1 MKGYR
6 ERYRPVP
13 LFTEGYRPAQGYR
26 HVQGGVQGYKPG
38 QGYRP
43 VLAGGGGGG
52 VYRTVQW
59 VQACTGVKACT
70 CREGYRGTS
79 LDRGT
84 GLHVLVWVGLGVQD
98 YTRVQACTGVQ
109 ACTRVMAC
117 TGRGSGLYHC
127 TGL

>member
-43 VLAGGGGGG
+43 VLVGGRGGGGGG
-52 VYRTVQW
+52 GFIGLYS
-59 VQACTGVKACT
+59 
-70 CREGYRGTS
+70 GYR
-79 LDRGT
+79 
-84 GLHVLVWVGLGVQD
+84 LVQG
-98 YTRVQACTGVQ
+98 
-109 ACTRVMAC
+109 
-117 TGRGSGLYHC
+117 
-127 TGL
+127 

>member
-13 LFTEGYRPAQGYR
+13 LFTEGYRPTQGYR

-52 VYRTVQW
+52 
-59 VQACTGVKACT
+59 G
-70 CREGYRGTS
+70 
-79 LDRGT
+79 
-84 GLHVLVWVGLGVQD
+84 
-98 YTRVQACTGVQ
+98 
-109 ACTRVMAC
+109 
-117 TGRGSGLYHC
+117 C
-127 TGL
+127 TGLYSGYRLVQG

>member
-52 VYRTVQW
+52 GEGF
-59 VQACTGVKACT
+59 TGLYS
-70 CREGYRGTS
+70 GYR
-79 LDRGT
+79 
-84 GLHVLVWVGLGVQD
+84 LVQG
-98 YTRVQACTGVQ
+98 
-109 ACTRVMAC
+109 
-117 TGRGSGLYHC
+117 
-127 TGL
+127 

>member
-52 VYRTVQW
+52 
-59 VQACTGVKACT
+59 G
-70 CREGYRGTS
+70 GG
-79 LDRGT
+79 
-84 GLHVLVWVGLGVQD
+84 
-98 YTRVQACTGVQ
+98 
-109 ACTRVMAC
+109 
-117 TGRGSGLYHC
+117 C
-127 TGL
+127 TGLYSGYRLVQG

>member
-43 VLAGGGGGG
+43 VLAGGG
-52 VYRTVQW
+52 
-59 VQACTGVKACT
+59 TGLYS
-70 CREGYRGTS
+70 GYR
-79 LDRGT
+79 
-84 GLHVLVWVGLGVQD
+84 LVQG
-98 YTRVQACTGVQ
+98 
-109 ACTRVMAC
+109 
-117 TGRGSGLYHC
+117 
-127 TGL
+127 

>member
-43 VLAGGGGGG
+43 VLVGGGRGI
-52 VYRTVQW
+52 
-59 VQACTGVKACT
+59 TGLYS
-70 CREGYRGTS
+70 GYR
-79 LDRGT
+79 
-84 GLHVLVWVGLGVQD
+84 LVQG
-98 YTRVQACTGVQ
+98 
-109 ACTRVMAC
+109 
-117 TGRGSGLYHC
+117 
-127 TGL
+127 